1 MSLGID
7 YLNAM
12 LEDDKEKGIYRCK
25 LEMFTDPDLFE
36 LEMTHI
42 FEGNWI
48 YLATRARSPTS
59 TIF

>member
-12 LEDDKEKGIYRCK
+12 LEDDKDKGIYRCK
-25 LEMFTDPDLFE
+25 REMFTDPDLFE

-42 FEGNWI
+42 FEGNWTTSP
-48 YLATRARSPTS
+48 TRARSPTS
-59 TIF
+59 TTS

>member
-12 LEDDKEKGIYRCK
+12 LEDDKDKGIYRCK
-25 LEMFTDPDLFE
+25 REMFTHPDLFE

-48 YLATRARSPTS
+48 YLVISRKHL
-59 TIF
+59 